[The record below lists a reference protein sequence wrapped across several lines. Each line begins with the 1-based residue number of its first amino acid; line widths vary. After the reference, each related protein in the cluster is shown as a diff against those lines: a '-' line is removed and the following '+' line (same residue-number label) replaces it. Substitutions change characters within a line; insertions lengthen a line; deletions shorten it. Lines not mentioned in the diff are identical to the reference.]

1 MRLTCFGFIL
11 VLMTSLLAGRTNAQ
25 IPERIL
31 FQPGSYA
38 HGPYL
43 AAPGAML
50 PTETYLV
57 EVPDEA
63 SNGPSDE
70 SDSDKTDWE
79 KDFGSKGSAS
89 ATKMVE
95 IQVPVEGV
103 AQKSPQSPYLAYHRH
118 PLTHRVHIIPYQK
131 GYPEGSP
138 DFPKHQSRLN
148 LWLSS
153 LPCREQNRP
162 QIQYLGYYDE
172 MPEIIEDR
180 PTRRQLIL
188 GYPNA
193 QWTSC
198 CENRWGHRLAQCPGV
213 ELPRI
218 GPPAEMCLECQEFL
232 DPAMPQGIYGR
243 NMNAPRPFLG
253 GMNRHDHANHP
264 HGYAHSMPKHGKIC
278 KNPACKTCKKH
289 TACPPPQ
296 CGGYPLKSNDVEI
309 EVEIDE

>member
-1 MRLTCFGFIL
+1 MRLTCFGFVL
-11 VLMTSLLAGRTNAQ
+11 VLMTSLLTGRTNAQ
-25 IPERIL
+25 IPERVL

-50 PTETYLV
+50 STETLLV
-57 EVPDEA
+57 EVPDE
-63 SNGPSDE
+63 GE
-70 SDSDKTDWE
+70 SDSHKTDWE
-79 KDFGSKGSAS
+79 KDFGVKDAEPS
-89 ATKMVE
+89 TKMVE
-95 IQVPVEGV
+95 IQVPVQEG
-103 AQKSPQSPYLAYHRH
+103 AQKKQAPYLAYHRH
-118 PLTHRVHIIPYQK
+118 PITHRVHIIPYQK

-138 DFPKHQSRLN
+138 DFPKHQSRWN

-213 ELPRI
+213 EIPPV
-218 GPPAEMCLECQEFL
+218 GPPAEMCLECQPCL
-232 DPAMPQGIYGR
+232 DPATPQGIYGQ
-243 NMNAPRPFLG
+243 NMNAPERFLG
-253 GMNRHDHANHP
+253 GAYRHGYAGHQR
-264 HGYAHSMPKHGKIC
+264 GYAHSMAKHGKIC
-278 KNPACKTCKKH
+278 KNPDCKTCKKRS
-289 TACPPPQ
+289 ACLPPQ
-296 CGGYPLKSNDVEI
+296 CVEYPLKPNSTKS
-309 EVEIDE
+309 EVETDK